1 MRRLILIALLVAS
14 LPAWAQGKPPLLVLV
29 TSPAPMTQAMA
40 MAMILSREALQRQT
54 PVRMVLCGP
63 GGELALST
71 YAGPAFQ
78 PGGLTAQQMLRG
90 VIQAGA
96 RVEVCPIFLANTPGA
111 AAALIEG
118 VAPTTPADVGAF
130 MDRPD
135 VRFLN
140 F

>member
-1 MRRLILIALLVAS
+1 MRRLALMAILLLSA
-14 LPAWAQGKPPLLVLV
+14 LPARAQDSPPMLVLV

-40 MAMILSREALQRQT
+40 MILSREALSRQT

-63 GGELALST
+63 AGELALNS
-71 YAGPAFQ
+71 YVGPAFQ
-78 PGGLTAQQMLRG
+78 PSGLTAQQMLRG

-96 RVEVCPIFLANTPGA
+96 QVQVCPIFLANTPGA
-111 AAALIEG
+111 AAALIDG

-130 MDRPD
+130 MNRPE

>member
-1 MRRLILIALLVAS
+1 MMRRLILILLLAA
-14 LPAWAQGKPPLLVLV
+14 LPAAAQTKSPLLVLV
-29 TSPAPMTQAMA
+29 TSPAPMTQA

-78 PGGLTAQQMLRG
+78 PSGLTAQQMLRG

-96 RVEVCPIFLANTPGA
+96 RVEVCPIFLANMPGA

-118 VAPTTPADVGAF
+118 VVPTTPAEVGAF
-130 MDRPD
+130 MDRAD
-135 VRFLN
+135 VRYLN

>member
-1 MRRLILIALLVAS
+1 MTMPRLILIMLLAA
-14 LPAWAQGKPPLLVLV
+14 LPAAAQTKPPLLVIV

-40 MAMILSREALQRQT
+40 MFLAREALSRQT

-63 GGELALST
+63 AGELALSS

-78 PGGLTAQQMLRG
+78 PAGLTAQQFLRG

-96 RVEVCPIFLANTPGA
+96 QVQICPIFLNNPPGA